1 MGQVYAK
8 AGCRGSPIKGLA
20 GITDGAGKH
29 LVHNTLRTT
38 WTTDAARQAARQVAC
53 LVELLVLLG
62 AVRNGS
68 ADDLLRKDAAHDFL
82 HGGVLL
88 VVPQVL
94 IHQVLHASTIV
105 AEECHEIWI

>member
-1 MGQVYAK
+1 MSARWYFLALGE
-8 AGCRGSPIKGLA
+8 GTIELHHNWLTNCR
-20 GITDGAGKH
+20 H
-29 LVHNTLRTT
+29 
-38 WTTDAARQAARQVAC
+38 WTGRAR

-94 IHQVLHASTIV
+94 IHQVLHASTMV